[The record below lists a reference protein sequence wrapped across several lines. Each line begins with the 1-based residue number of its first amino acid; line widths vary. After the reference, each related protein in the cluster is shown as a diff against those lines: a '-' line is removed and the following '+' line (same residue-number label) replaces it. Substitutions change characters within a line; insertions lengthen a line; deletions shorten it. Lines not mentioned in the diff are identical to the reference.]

1 MENEDFIST
10 SNVNPI
16 EIWPDILEEIAKNTT
31 SISFDVW
38 IKTLEIE
45 DIKENILVLNVP
57 TKSQKTVLQKNYKN
71 LIIKSANAVYSAIS
85 GVEFVV

>member
-57 TKSQKTVLQKNYKN
+57 TKSQKNCFAKEL
-71 LIIKSANAVYSAIS
+71 
-85 GVEFVV
+85 